1 MIQVNEP
8 RNKLH
13 PRYHRS
19 ILPLLLVESS
29 SHLTTNDLYPNLIEH
44 LEFETSEYFL
54 RGYSAMI
61 VQVIRNLAIFTPFA
75 SDSLKSLK
83 KRVLGEEL
91 RVSCESYSNCRYTSL
106 TLRSLHSTELND
118 STAYR

>member
-19 ILPLLLVESS
+19 TLPLPLVESS

-83 KRVLGEEL
+83 KKVLGEEL
-91 RVSCESYSNCRYTSL
+91 RV
-106 TLRSLHSTELND
+106 
-118 STAYR
+118 

>member
-1 MIQVNEP
+1 M
-8 RNKLH
+8 
-13 PRYHRS
+13 
-19 ILPLLLVESS
+19 
-29 SHLTTNDLYPNLIEH
+29 TTNDLYPNLIEH

-118 STAYR
+118 STAYH